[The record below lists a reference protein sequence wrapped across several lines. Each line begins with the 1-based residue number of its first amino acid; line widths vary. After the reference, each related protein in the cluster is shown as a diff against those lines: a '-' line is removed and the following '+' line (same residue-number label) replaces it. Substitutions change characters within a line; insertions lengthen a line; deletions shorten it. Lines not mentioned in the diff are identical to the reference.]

1 MRWWLLVF
9 LIRSPRV
16 VGVSFRRETLKNA
29 LLHYGILS
37 LFQSPYLI
45 QVTSLNSQIIAV
57 LRVTSPPG
65 G

>member
-16 VGVSFRRETLKNA
+16 SFRHETLKNA

-37 LFQSPYLI
+37 LIQNPYLI